1 MLHRLT
7 FKLAT
12 LVLQVQLF
20 ISTYEA
26 ALRSAPWLNTDAY
39 LANEKNFCRVPQ
51 ITHAVFH
58 FLTFLSLAPHHTHF
72 NGKLSTKTVIVRG
85 QRSNN
90 PILHLVVH
98 YAGCDDVTWLPC
110 LLISCQWC
118 HVLAVD
124 AAEPTLPKTVKMSGK
139 DTSKHPLPEETRGSV
154 PSLLRC
160 LESLQQD
167 GTGGGVGGNFRF
179 NDAAPKKCHNM
190 LEAKFVNLR

>member
-1 MLHRLT
+1 M
-7 FKLAT
+7 
-12 LVLQVQLF
+12 
-20 ISTYEA
+20 
-26 ALRSAPWLNTDAY
+26 
-39 LANEKNFCRVPQ
+39 
-51 ITHAVFH
+51 
-58 FLTFLSLAPHHTHF
+58 
-72 NGKLSTKTVIVRG
+72 
-85 QRSNN
+85 
-90 PILHLVVH
+90 
-98 YAGCDDVTWLPC
+98 
-110 LLISCQWC
+110 
-118 HVLAVD
+118 D